1 MRNWFT
7 LKVFH
12 FKKTSL
18 NEWTDKHKLRKN
30 TFKIYNWYMT
40 PGWNESKDGKAIS
53 RESGKYEQWIFEETK
68 TFFLVCYVGSMKTG
82 TMFILLPQ

>member
-1 MRNWFT
+1 
-7 LKVFH
+7 
-12 FKKTSL
+12 
-18 NEWTDKHKLRKN
+18 
-30 TFKIYNWYMT
+30 MT

-82 TMFILLPQ
+82 TMFIFLPQ